1 MHAPTKRKRLEG
13 GGAGGGGVGGGGG
26 GGGGGRVGGKG
37 WPLSAGGANGRSWG
51 RIGARAPARAPI
63 SPPLACTARNAV
75 KISAGGRSCLSCG
88 KPGQRIL
95 FRTGSLGRSPDVVAS
110 VWRASST

>member
-26 GGGGGRVGGKG
+26 GGGGGRVGGRA

-63 SPPLACTARNAV
+63 SPPLACTAKDAA
-75 KISAGGRSCLSCG
+75 KISAGWKFPLACG
-88 KPGQRIL
+88 KLAQH
-95 FRTGSLGRSPDVVAS
+95 SAYQNGRARLRPPVHADLPWPA
-110 VWRASST
+110 